1 MLTFILEHLGLLLG
15 LGFVLVAT
23 AILPGRLRWYVLSAG
38 LAVIAFRAYQLVS
51 ADKRLKKADEERKE
65 LQETLQ
71 GLNGQRG
78 QLQSELLLLNNQLQA
93 VKADQSTLVKRRSAL
108 KESGDDI
115 ALEKHRLDEKAAL
128 ALQQDQQ
135 FIAKIDTRESALALL
150 NEAEQAYN
158 ELARIAH

>member
-1 MLTFILEHLGLLLG
+1 VLTFILEHLGLLLG